1 MHWQTTYLSGNDRD
15 QWNYLPGS
23 TIDLAPKENPPSSL
37 PSFHKNLLKL
47 LPLTSPQK
55 TPVVFTLRKRGATSG
70 AVARFGTWRDIS
82 VVSALALALVL
93 VDLWQVML
101 LELPP
106 QQLGLPHCHLD
117 SSSDCGAGCSTPA
130 SGPSC
135 SDTSVPA
142 YC

>member
-1 MHWQTTYLSGNDRD
+1 MQWQTTYLSRNDRD

-37 PSFHKNLLKL
+37 PFFPHKNLLKI

-55 TPVVFTLRKRGATSG
+55 TPAVFTQRERGATSG

-93 VDLWQVML
+93 VETWQVVR
-101 LELPP
+101 LEF
-106 QQLGLPHCHLD
+106 
-117 SSSDCGAGCSTPA
+117 ATSTA
-130 SGPSC
+130 KIA
-135 SDTSVPA
+135 TSTFNS
-142 YC
+142 